1 MEYEDELDR
10 MRNRKRRPAVRQT
23 EIKKQTVSRRYAE
36 PEKRQGTRKRQEM
49 RLEYED
55 FSDGRQADRS
65 RRQAI
70 QKQQA
75 VPICLEAQRQQA
87 EENRE
92 MVSQRCIRW
101 QPRTGRRE
109 PRKKRESRKQL
120 QGFY

>member
-1 MEYEDELDR
+1 

-55 FSDGRQADRS
+55 FSDAKAGEPVAEGSQF
-65 RRQAI
+65 
-70 QKQQA
+70 KGGQA
-75 VPICLEAQRQQA
+75 VLICLEVHGQRA
-87 EENRE
+87 EKNRK

-109 PRKKRESRKQL
+109 PRKKRESRK
-120 QGFY
+120 

>member
-23 EIKKQTVSRRYAE
+23 EIKNRPFPDGTQSRKNVRARGNARKCVWNMKIF
-36 PEKRQGTRKRQEM
+36 PMQGRRTGR
-49 RLEYED
+49 
-55 FSDGRQADRS
+55 GRQS
-65 RRQAI
+65 IQRRQA
-70 QKQQA
+70 
-75 VPICLEAQRQQA
+75 VLICLEVHRQRV

-109 PRKKRESRKQL
+109 PRKKRESRK
-120 QGFY
+120 

>member
-36 PEKRQGTRKRQEM
+36 QEKRQGTRKRQEM

-55 FSDGRQADRS
+55 FSDARQR
-65 RRQAI
+65 
-70 QKQQA
+70 
-75 VPICLEAQRQQA
+75 A

-92 MVSQRCIRW
+92 MFSQRCIRW

-109 PRKKRESRKQL
+109 PRKKRESRK
-120 QGFY
+120 

>member
-36 PEKRQGTRKRQEM
+36 QEKRQGTRKRQEM

-55 FSDGRQADRS
+55 FSDASRRTGRGRQS
-65 RRQAI
+65 IQRRQA
-70 QKQQA
+70 
-75 VPICLEAQRQQA
+75 VLICLEVHRQRA

-109 PRKKRESRKQL
+109 PRKKRESRK
-120 QGFY
+120 

>member
-36 PEKRQGTRKRQEM
+36 QEKRQGTRKRQEM

-55 FSDGRQADRS
+55 FSDARQANRSRKAVNS
-65 RRQAI
+65 RRQA
-70 QKQQA
+70 
-75 VPICLEAQRQQA
+75 VLICLEVHRQQA

-109 PRKKRESRKQL
+109 PRKKRESRK
-120 QGFY
+120 